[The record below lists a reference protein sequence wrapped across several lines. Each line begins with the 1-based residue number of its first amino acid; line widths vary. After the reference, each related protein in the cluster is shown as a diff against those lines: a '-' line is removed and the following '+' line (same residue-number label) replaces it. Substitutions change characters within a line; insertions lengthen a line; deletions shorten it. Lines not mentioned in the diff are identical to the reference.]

1 MGKRVGM
8 EVGIAAAEA
17 VGLCNIDVAA
27 VYPITPQS
35 HIAEHLSDIVH
46 DGRIDAEFI
55 TVESEHSSISACAGA
70 CATGARVYTATSS
83 QGLMLMHEILPIVSA
98 MRLPVV
104 MGNAN
109 RAISGPLNI
118 WNDHTDIMP
127 QRDCGWIQMH
137 AENGQEVIDM
147 TIQSFRIAEHPDI
160 MLPTI
165 LNIDGFQLTHMI
177 EPLEF
182 PSQEEVNRFL
192 PDRVPYATLHPD
204 RPLSM
209 GCFNMPDIFTETMK
223 AKDTALINAKKTI
236 VKIWNEWGRQFGR
249 HYHPVETYKN
259 KGAETMILTMGS
271 MGETASVA
279 VDELKKKGQS
289 IGLVKIRLW
298 RPFPLEELR
307 AAIQGCKTL
316 IVMDRA
322 VSFGGA
328 GGPLATEIKSLL
340 FHDRERPRIVNYIMG
355 LGGRDV
361 AVEDFIAMVEQAGKK
376 KDETY
381 EYYGV
386 RE

>member
-70 CATGARVYTATSS
+70 SGTGARVYTATSS

-109 RAISGPLNI
+109 RAVSGPLNI

-182 PSQEEVNRFL
+182 PTQEEVNRFL

-204 RPLSM
+204 RPVSM
-209 GCFNMPDIFTETMK
+209 GCFNMPEIFTETMK
-223 AKDTALINAKKTI
+223 AKDTALIHSKKTI

-249 HYHPVETYKN
+249 HYHPVETYRN

-279 VDELKKKGQS
+279 VDELRKAGKS
-289 IGLVKIRLW
+289 VGLVKIRLW

-322 VSFGGA
+322 ISFGGA

-340 FHDRERPRIVNYIMG
+340 FHDRERPRIIDYIMG

-361 AVEDFIAMVEQAGKK
+361 AVEDFIAMVERAGQK

-381 EYYGV
+381 EFYGV

>member
-1 MGKRVGM
+1 MGKVVGM

-70 CATGARVYTATSS
+70 SATGARAYTATSS

-109 RAISGPLNI
+109 RAVSGPLNI

-127 QRDCGWIQMH
+127 QRDSGWIVMH

-147 TIQSFRIAEHPDI
+147 TIQSFKIAEHPDI
-160 MLPTI
+160 MLPTV
-165 LNIDGFQLTHMI
+165 LNMDGFQLTHMI

-182 PSQEEVNRFL
+182 PSQEEVNAFL
-192 PDRVPYATLHPD
+192 PDRVPFATLHPD
-204 RPLSM
+204 NPLSM
-209 GCFNMPDIFTETMK
+209 GCFNMPEIFAETMK
-223 AKDTALINAKKTI
+223 AKDAALINSKKTI
-236 VKIWNEWGRQFGR
+236 IKIWNEWGKMFGR
-249 HYHPVETYKN
+249 SYKPVETYKN
-259 KGAETMILTMGS
+259 KGAETLILTMGS

-279 VDELKKKGQS
+279 VDELRAAGQS

-298 RPFPLEELR
+298 RPFPLDELR
-307 AAIQGCKTL
+307 AAIKGCKTL

-322 VSFGGA
+322 ISFGGA
-328 GGPLATEIKSLL
+328 GGPMATEIKSLM
-340 FHDRERPRIVNYIMG
+340 FHDQNRPRIVDFIMG

-361 AVEDFIAMVEQAGKK
+361 KVEDFIAMVERAAKK

>member
-109 RAISGPLNI
+109 RAVSGPLNI

-160 MLPTI
+160 MLPTV
-165 LNIDGFQLTHMI
+165 LNVDGFQLTHMI

-223 AKDTALINAKKTI
+223 AKDTALINSKKTI

-279 VDELKKKGQS
+279 VDELKKTGQS
-289 IGLVKIRLW
+289 IGLVKVRLW
-298 RPFPLEELR
+298 RPFPLDELR
-307 AAIQGCKTL
+307 AAIRGCKTL

-322 VSFGGA
+322 ISFGGA
-328 GGPLATEIKSLL
+328 GGPLATDIKSLL

-361 AVEDFIAMVEQAGKK
+361 AVEDFIAMVERAGKK
-376 KDETY
+376 KEETY
-381 EYYGV
+381 EFYGV

>member
-147 TIQSFRIAEHPDI
+147 TIQSFRIAEHPDV

-182 PSQEEVNRFL
+182 PPQEEVNRFL

-381 EYYGV
+381 EFYGV

>member
-147 TIQSFRIAEHPDI
+147 TIQSFRIAEHPDV

-165 LNIDGFQLTHMI
+165 LNMDGFQLTHMI

-209 GCFNMPDIFTETMK
+209 GCFNMPDIFTDTMK

-328 GGPLATEIKSLL
+328 GGPLATDIKSLL

-361 AVEDFIAMVEQAGKK
+361 AVEDFIAMFERAGKK
-376 KDETY
+376 KEETY
-381 EYYGV
+381 EFYGV

>member
-147 TIQSFRIAEHPDI
+147 TIQSFRIAEHPDV

-165 LNIDGFQLTHMI
+165 LNMDGFQLTHMI

-289 IGLVKIRLW
+289 IGLVKVRLW
-298 RPFPLEELR
+298 RPFPLDELR

-322 VSFGGA
+322 ISFGGA
-328 GGPLATEIKSLL
+328 GGPLATDIKSLL

-361 AVEDFIAMVEQAGKK
+361 AVEDFIAMFERAGKK
-376 KDETY
+376 KEETY
-381 EYYGV
+381 EFYGV

>member
-1 MGKRVGM
+1 MGKRIGM

-35 HIAEHLSDIVH
+35 HIAEHLSDIFH

-70 CATGARVYTATSS
+70 SATGARVYTATSS
-83 QGLMLMHEILPIVSA
+83 QGLMYMHEILPIVSA

-109 RAISGPLNI
+109 RAVSGPLNI
-118 WNDHTDIMP
+118 WNDHSDIMP
-127 QRDCGWIQMH
+127 QRDCGWIVMH

-147 TIQSFRIAEHPDI
+147 TIQSFKIAEHPDV
-160 MLPTI
+160 MLPI
-165 LNIDGFQLTHMI
+165 MVNIDGFQLTHMI
-177 EPLEF
+177 EPLEL
-182 PSQEEVNRFL
+182 PTQKEVDKFL

-204 RPLSM
+204 KPLSM
-209 GCFNMPDIFTETMK
+209 GCFNMPEIFTETMK
-223 AKDTALINAKKTI
+223 AKDMALINSKKTI
-236 VKIWNEWGRQFGR
+236 IKIWNEWEKQFGR
-249 HYHPVETYKN
+249 AYKPVETYKT
-259 KGAETMILTMGS
+259 KGAETLILTMGS

-279 VDELKKKGQS
+279 VDEMRKAGKPV
-289 IGLVKIRLW
+289 GLVKLRLW
-298 RPFPLEELR
+298 RPFPTEELR
-307 AAIQGCKTL
+307 AAIKGCKTL
-316 IVMDRA
+316 VVMDRA

-328 GGPLATEIKSLL
+328 GGPVATEIKSLL
-340 FHDRERPRIVNYIMG
+340 FHDKQRPRIVNFLMG
-355 LGGRDV
+355 LGGRDMK
-361 AVEDFIAMVEQAGKK
+361 VEDFSAMVERAGKK

-381 EYYGV
+381 EFYGV

>member
-1 MGKRVGM
+1 MGKRIGM

-17 VGLCNIDVAA
+17 VALCNIDVAA

-35 HIAEHLSDIVH
+35 HIAEHMADIIH

-70 CATGARVYTATSS
+70 SATGARVYTATSS

-109 RAISGPLNI
+109 RAVSGPLNI
-118 WNDHTDIMP
+118 WNDHGDIMP
-127 QRDCGWIQMH
+127 QRDSGWICLFT
-137 AENGQEVIDM
+137 ENGQEVIDLSIM
-147 TIQSFRIAEHPDI
+147 AFKIAEDPEV
-160 MLPTI
+160 MLPTVV
-165 LNIDGFQLTHMI
+165 NIDGFQLTHMI

-182 PSQEEVNRFL
+182 PTQAQVNKFL
-192 PDRVPYATLHPD
+192 PDRKPFATLHPD
-204 RPLSM
+204 NPMTM
-209 GCFNMPDIFTETMK
+209 GAFNMPDIFTETMK
-223 AKDTALINAKKTI
+223 AKDTALWNSKKTI
-236 VKIWNEWGRQFGR
+236 VKVFNEWGKQFGR
-249 HYHPVETYKN
+249 KYNVVETYKA
-259 KGAETMILTMGS
+259 KDAETLILTMGS
-271 MGETASVA
+271 MGETATIA
-279 VDELKKKGQS
+279 VDEMRKAGKKV
-289 IGLVKIRLW
+289 GLVKLRLW
-298 RPFPLEELR
+298 RPFPVDELR
-307 AAIQGCKTL
+307 AAIKGCKTL

-322 VSFGGA
+322 ISFGGA
-328 GGPLATEIKSLL
+328 GGPVATEIKSFF
-340 FHDRERPRIVNYIMG
+340 FHDKGRPRIVDFLMG

-361 AVEDFIAMVEQAGKK
+361 TVEDFIAMVERAKKK

>member
-147 TIQSFRIAEHPDI
+147 TVQSFRIAEHPDI

-223 AKDTALINAKKTI
+223 AKDAALINAKKTI
-236 VKIWNEWGRQFGR
+236 VKIWSEWGRQFGR